1 MQLSRRHALQ
11 AGGALAAT
19 AIASSIANAADE
31 PLPIIDCHQ
40 HLWDLDKFKL
50 PWLKPGGK
58 IGRSF
63 VTKDYLEAVKD
74 LNVVK
79 AIYMEVDVAADQKIA
94 EAEYVL
100 GLTKDPKNLTTK
112 AVIGGTPG
120 TEGFAAYAERF
131 KDEPKIVGFRQV
143 LHGDLK
149 AGTANEKAFVRDVQF
164 LGKLGKT
171 FDLCMR
177 PAELG
182 DAVKLID
189 ACPDTRFILDH
200 CGNAPVAEYQKP
212 MKRLS
217 AAIAQY
223 ENDIA
228 ALAKRKNVICK
239 ISGIAAQLADTDWT
253 LDALAGPINHCL
265 DSFGPDRVVFASDWP
280 VCLTAVSLKQWVD
293 GLKKIVSNRPL
304 EEQKKLFHDNAKK
317 FYDV

>member
-1 MQLSRRHALQ
+1 MHLSRRQALQ
-11 AGGALAAT
+11 ATGALAAT
-19 AIASSIANAADE
+19 ALISSTTQAADE

-58 IGRSF
+58 IGKSF
-63 VTKDYLEAVKD
+63 VTKDYLEAVEG

-79 AIYMEVDVAADQKIA
+79 AIYMEVDVAADQKVA

-100 GLTKDPKNLTTK
+100 GLTKDPKNLTVK

-120 TEGFAAYAERF
+120 TDGFAAYAEKF

-149 AGTANEKAFVRDVQF
+149 AGTANEKAFVRDIQF

-182 DAVKLID
+182 DAVKLVD

-200 CGNAPVAEYQKP
+200 CGNAPVKAFLEP
-212 MKRLS
+212 TTAPHPAVM
-217 AAIAQY
+217 QY
-223 ENDIA
+223 
-228 ALAKRKNVICK
+228 RKD
-239 ISGIAAQLADTDWT
+239 IAAQLADTDLD

-280 VCLTAVSLKQWVD
+280 VCLTAVSLKQWVE

-304 EEQKKLFHDNAKK
+304 AEQKKLFHDNAKK